1 MLANKQLLNNAS
13 YFLLIFYGEC
23 KLLSQRY
30 QRDASVAVL
39 QIGIGLAGFG
49 WAMIREKFALYAKKW

>member
-1 MLANKQLLNNAS
+1 M
-13 YFLLIFYGEC
+13 LLIFYDFFYGEC